1 MFSMECEEIGACEPD
16 WARPADDSELG
27 RGLWAAG
34 DLKTLKSRA
43 GKDSVESIAKNLKR
57 SPSAV
62 RQKATSLGISLR
74 ARSR

>member
-1 MFSMECEEIGACEPD
+1 MPRASKKR
-16 WARPADDSELG
+16 RPVK
-27 RGLWAAG
+27 LWVPN

-43 GKDSVESIAKNLKR
+43 GKDSVEKIAKDLKR
-57 SPSAV
+57 TPSAV